1 MCRFKTIHSTTD
13 EWQEAIF
20 RHWELQPCR
29 SSARAYGCT
38 ELCPNWQECWNELA
52 VISNPACK
60 ECGPCNHMID
70 HTLRPF
76 TQIMRRM
83 AEQRGECLGP
93 CCYPGLAALSLVL
106 TPSPVH
112 SVKAI
117 HFCNT
122 AIEETESSPGI
133 HSHEVPCAIAQTTA
147 AEMSI
152 ATECCAPGPSCM
164 PTALAGLLNR
174 SATEDINNC
183 HRLCCRINMLDTIE
197 RTSDGPDSSKSAH
210 MSQNAPHNNH
220 NHSRSR
226 SRSLSHTYTHNT
238 SHSYTVLPSLI
249 WTIWGDTLFIAQ
261 PKTPKC
267 DRYHNGHYD
276 IMIIQDGWNVS
287 WFPQQPLL
295 TVLKI
300 SKSLRRWTGSLKST
314 LVLWWHGDEE
324 GEGEECKKESGRM
337 GQKENGRYT
346 AIVMR
351 CC

>member
-1 MCRFKTIHSTTD
+1 MCRFKTIHSSSD
-13 EWQEAIF
+13 ELQAALF
-20 RHWELQPCR
+20 RHWDLQPSC

-38 ELCPNWQECWNELA
+38 ELCPNWHECWHELA
-52 VISNPACK
+52 IISNPACK
-60 ECGPCNHMID
+60 ECCPCNHMID
-70 HTLRPF
+70 NTLRPF

-83 AEQRGECLGP
+83 AEQRLGIDCLGP

-112 SVKAI
+112 EVKAI

-122 AIEETESSPGI
+122 AINETQHSSGI
-133 HSHEVPCAIAQTTA
+133 YSHEVPCAIAQTTA
-147 AEMSI
+147 AKMSI

-174 SATEDINNC
+174 SATEDINDAR
-183 HRLCCRINMLDTIE
+183 RLCCRVNMLDIVE
-197 RTSDGPDSSKSAH
+197 RTPDSSSDKDKDSSKQAH
-210 MSQNAPHNNH
+210 TPHCH
-220 NHSRSR
+220 DE
-226 SRSLSHTYTHNT
+226 
-238 SHSYTVLPSLI
+238 HSYTVLPSLI

-261 PKTPKC
+261 PKTPKI
-267 DRYHNGHYD
+267 DRHRDGHYD

-300 SKSLRRWTGSLKST
+300 SRGLEKWNGSLSST
-314 LVLWWHGDEE
+314 MCFWSEKEGQGQVEVHGEM
-324 GEGEECKKESGRM
+324 S
-337 GQKENGRYT
+337 RYT
-346 AIVMR
+346 AVAMR